1 MTWRPE
7 TAAADAA
14 RLGRTRRPRAS
25 STAACRVVFDL
36 HDESGDSEGYDDLET
51 DEVARFHG
59 GGALAARHAGGSC
72 DGALYDFLQ
81 AVGLAPLGGPL
92 GGAALSLEACVRACA
107 QDRTAFLQRLRDA
120 GVAKVADRQAFA
132 NSIGKATRAGWL
144 RAPYK
149 GPFTEA
155 GRELR
160 LAREGGR
167 GP

>member
-1 MTWRPE
+1 MGHAP
-7 TAAADAA
+7 
-14 RLGRTRRPRAS
+14 S
-25 STAACRVVFDL
+25 I
-36 HDESGDSEGYDDLET
+36 H
-51 DEVARFHG
+51 
-59 GGALAARHAGGSC
+59 GALSHARCECGVE
-72 DGALYDFLQ
+72 
-81 AVGLAPLGGPL
+81 VG
-92 GGAALSLEACVRACA
+92 VRACA